1 MTWIK
6 ICGTTNVED
15 ALASVEAGADALG
28 FVFAPSPR
36 RISPREAARVTAALP
51 SSMERIG
58 VFVNQTVELVLD
70 TVEKAGLTGVQLHG
84 DEDLS
89 FAQRLRRE
97 AKPNLRLLK
106 AVSLREVVDAKGKT
120 FAVAAAEGAAAV
132 FSSLLLDSGAQ
143 GKRGGTGLPF
153 DWQEAAPMTRL
164 LAKKFPLVIAGGLNP
179 ENVGKALQIFHP
191 WGVDVVSGVEQA
203 LGKKDPAK
211 LRAFIAAVR
220 GAESV
225 TVPQRQENAVT
236 RK

>member
-6 ICGTTNVED
+6 ICGTTNVDD

-36 RISPREAARVTAALP
+36 RISPRDAARITAALP
-51 SSMERIG
+51 ASMEKIG

-89 FAQRLRRE
+89 FAQRLLQE
-97 AKPNLRLLK
+97 ARPNLRLLK
-106 AVSLREVVDAKGKT
+106 AVSLREVGEAKGKT

-132 FSSLLLDSGAQ
+132 FSGLLLDSGAQ
-143 GKRGGTGLPF
+143 DKRGGTGLAF

-164 LAKKFPLVIAGGLNP
+164 LANKFPLVIAGGLKP

-203 LGKKDPAK
+203 PGKKDPAK

-220 GAESV
+220 GAEPAA
-225 TVPQRQENAVT
+225 VPQRQENAVT